1 MLRRSRLASS
11 SPYGISLALLVAST
25 ACRGGGGGT
34 GGAGGD
40 AAGGDGQGGLS
51 DATSLECP
59 FPGKLPFALESS
71 GFQNPDA
78 QTIAENNPR
87 LKDEATDILGVP
99 GGVNA
104 DTLTEVNEQAAADP
118 LTYAGRKSRTGNA
131 SGLSGNPLG
140 GENVSLWYY
149 DSAATSWIS
158 LGRAVTDDTGFYTIT
173 PGDPVAAPLGQ
184 PIYSVLEADK
194 SCTEH
199 FDYLMPSG
207 TKIILTDID
216 GTLTL
221 SDEEL
226 FKQIDDGTYV
236 PIENNSASE
245 MMNLWSDKGY
255 EIVYLTAR
263 PHNFR
268 SETRAW
274 LVEKGYP
281 TGPVISANTLV
292 FDESARDYKS
302 AWVTRLTDAFGWEI
316 VAAYGNAESDVQAYE
331 DAGIGKDITFIV
343 GPFAGSSGT
352 QSIENNDYGDHISD
366 FVTPYPDAN

>member
-1 MLRRSRLASS
+1 MLRSSCALSVSVLLA
-11 SPYGISLALLVAST
+11 AV

-34 GGAGGD
+34 AGSGGE
-40 AAGGDGQGGLS
+40 AAGGNGEGGLS

-59 FPGKLPFALESS
+59 FPGKLPFELESS
-71 GFQNPDA
+71 GFQNPEA

-87 LKDEATDILGVP
+87 VKDEATDNLGVP
-99 GGVNA
+99 DGVNA
-104 DTLTEVNEQAAADP
+104 DTLTEVDEAAASGP
-118 LTYAGRKSRTGNA
+118 LEYAGRKSRTGNA
-131 SGLSGNPLG
+131 SGLSGNPLS

-149 DSAATSWIS
+149 DAAASSWVT
-158 LGRAVTDDTGFYTIT
+158 LGRATTDDTGFYSIAPTN
-173 PGDPVAAPLGQ
+173 PVSAPLGQ
-184 PIYSVLEADK
+184 PIYSVLEADR

-199 FDYLMPSG
+199 FDYLMPAG

-245 MMNLWSDKGY
+245 MMNLWFDKGY

-274 LVEKGYP
+274 LEEKGYP

-302 AWVTRLTDAFGWEI
+302 AWVTRITGAFGWEI

-331 DAGIGKDITFIV
+331 DAGISKDITFIV

-352 QSIENNDYGDHISD
+352 QAIENNDYGDHISD

>member
-1 MLRRSRLASS
+1 MLRSCFALSV
-11 SPYGISLALLVAST
+11 GILLAST
-25 ACRGGGGGT
+25 ACRGGGGGDGGT
-34 GGAGGD
+34 GGTGGTG
-40 AAGGDGQGGLS
+40 AAPVDCEAPAELS
-51 DATSLECP
+51 DVTSLECP

-71 GFQNPDA
+71 CFQNPDA
-78 QTIAENNPR
+78 EVIAENNPR

-104 DTLTEVNEQAAADP
+104 DTLTEVNESAAADP

-149 DSAATSWIS
+149 DTAASEWIT
-158 LGRAVTDDTGFYTIT
+158 LGRMTTDDTGFYSIT
-173 PGDPVAAPLGQ
+173 PESPVTAPLGQ
-184 PIYSVLEADK
+184 PIYSILEADR

-199 FDYLMPSG
+199 YDYLMPMG

-226 FKQIDDGTYV
+226 FKQIDDGKYQ
-236 PIENNSASE
+236 PLENNSASE
-245 MMNLWSDKGY
+245 MMNIWADKGY
-255 EIVYLTAR
+255 QVVYLTAR

-268 SETRAW
+268 TETRDW
-274 LVEKGYP
+274 LVAKNYP
-281 TGPVISANTLV
+281 IGPVISANTLV

-331 DAGIGKDITFIV
+331 DAGIPKDITFIV
-343 GPFAGSSGT
+343 GPFAGSADT
-352 QSIENNDYGDHISD
+352 QAIENNDYGDHIND
-366 FVTPYPDAN
+366 FVTPYPENN